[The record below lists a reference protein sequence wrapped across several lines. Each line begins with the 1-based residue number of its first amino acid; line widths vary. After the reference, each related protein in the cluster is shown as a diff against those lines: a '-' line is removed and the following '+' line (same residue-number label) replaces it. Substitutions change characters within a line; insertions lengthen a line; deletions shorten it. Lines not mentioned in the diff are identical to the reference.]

1 MSRTKMMLVWILAV
15 TMMAA
20 PLISAGFMHAGGT
33 QVWADGVGPQPPPP
47 PGSGS
52 SSQFSQLAVG

>member
-20 PLISAGFMHAGGT
+20 PLISAGFMQAGGA

-47 PGSGS
+47 PDSGA
-52 SSQFSQLAVG
+52 SSQPSQLSIG